1 MPRVI
6 NENNV
11 SREGSRAI
19 KIKAMAARS
28 SSVAPYI
35 DAPKCY
41 TSSSSTGMSTYTKKK
56 WLLVTKSK

>member
-19 KIKAMAARS
+19 KIKTIAARS
-28 SSVAPYI
+28 SSVAPCK
-35 DAPKCY
+35 DALKCY
-41 TSSSSTGMSTYTKKK
+41 TPSSSTGMSTYKKQ
-56 WLLVTKSK
+56 WLLVTKTK